1 MVYDIYIY
9 ILHIIYII
17 DIIYIYIYIIIYSV
31 VNQVNA
37 CIHGLVMVIP
47 SFFVAVSPPF
57 TLYKDTRPEIWRL

>member
-9 ILHIIYII
+9 ILHIIYYRY
-17 DIIYIYIYIIIYSV
+17 YIHIYIIIYSV